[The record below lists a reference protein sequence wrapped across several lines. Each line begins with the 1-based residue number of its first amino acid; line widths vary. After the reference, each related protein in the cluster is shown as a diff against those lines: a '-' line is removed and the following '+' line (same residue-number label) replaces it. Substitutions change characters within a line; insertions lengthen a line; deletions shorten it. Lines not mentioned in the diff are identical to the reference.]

1 MLATFHSGMNNA
13 IQFFAAPGPSEN
25 KKLVTRGLQS
35 VTIGAGPAMPAEG
48 TCMRQIQEAQ

>member
-13 IQFFAAPGPSEN
+13 IQFFTAPGPAEN

-35 VTIGAGPAMPAEG
+35 LTIGAGPAMPADEKY
-48 TCMRQIQEAQ
+48 MRKIQEAQ